1 MSILDVARLVVY
13 RFHEKGLEIFL
24 VNNDLKSDPDVWK
37 LPNCDTLKLSDQL
50 EEDQFIEIDI
60 ESGKS
65 KAQKLIAIE
74 GDWHNMPS
82 IRGLVKHDIKLAK
95 HIVKQALP
103 GIDKGAFF
111 AVKETVK
118 KLMPE
123 EYKAVKELKDV
134 LIDRNSVKNI

>member
-24 VNNDLKSDPDVWK
+24 VNSDLKSDPDVWK
-37 LPNCDTLKLSDQL
+37 LPNCDTIRLSDQL

-60 ESGKS
+60 DEGRS
-65 KAQKLIAIE
+65 KAKRIIAIE
-74 GDWHNMPS
+74 GDWHTMPS

-95 HIVKQALP
+95 HMVKQALP

-111 AVKETVK
+111 GVKETVK

-123 EYKAVKELKDV
+123 EYKALKELKDV
-134 LIDRNSVKNI
+134 LVDRNSVKNI

>member
-24 VNNDLKSDPDVWK
+24 VNSDLKSDPDVWK
-37 LPNCDTLKLSDQL
+37 LPNCDTIKLSTKL
-50 EEDQFIEIDI
+50 EQEDFIEIDI
-60 ESGKS
+60 EGKDC
-65 KAQKLIAIE
+65 KAQRLIAVE
-74 GDWHNMPS
+74 GDWHTMPS
-82 IRGLVKHDIKLAK
+82 IRGLVKHDIKIAK
-95 HIVKQALP
+95 SIVKEALP

-111 AVKETVK
+111 AVKEVVK

-134 LIDRNSVKNI
+134 LVDRNSVKNI

>member
-24 VNNDLKSDPDVWK
+24 VNSDLKAIPDVWK
-37 LPNCDTLKLSDQL
+37 LPNCDTVKLSDKL
-50 EEDQFIEIDI
+50 DEEDFIEIDI
-60 ESGKS
+60 EGEGDSS
-65 KAQKLIAIE
+65 RLIAVE
-74 GDWHNMPS
+74 GDWHTMPS
-82 IRGLVKHDIKLAK
+82 IRGLVKHDIKIAK
-95 HIVKQALP
+95 NMVKEALP

-111 AVKETVK
+111 AVKEVVK
-118 KLMPE
+118 KLLPE

>member
-24 VNNDLKSDPDVWK
+24 VNSDLKADPDVWK
-37 LPNCDTLKLSDQL
+37 LPNCDVVRLSDQL

-60 ESGKS
+60 EEGKS
-65 KAQKLIAIE
+65 SAKRLIAIE
-74 GDWHNMPS
+74 GDWHTMPS

-95 HIVKQALP
+95 DIVKKALP

-111 AVKETVK
+111 GVKETVK

-123 EYKAVKELKDV
+123 EYKALKELKEV
-134 LIDRNSVKNI
+134 LVDRNSVKNI

>member
-24 VNNDLKSDPDVWK
+24 VNSDLKNDPDVWK
-37 LPNCDTLKLSDQL
+37 LPNCDTAKLSTKL
-50 EEDQFIEIDI
+50 EEEDFIEIDI
-60 ESGKS
+60 EGAES
-65 KAQKLIAIE
+65 KAQRLIAVE
-74 GDWHNMPS
+74 GDWHTMPS
-82 IRGLVKHDIKLAK
+82 IRGLVKHDIKIAK
-95 HIVKQALP
+95 NIVKEALP

-111 AVKETVK
+111 AVKEVVK

-134 LIDRNSVKNI
+134 LVDRNSVKNI